1 MKCMSKHN
9 KLGDDGFAPIIVSII
24 IVIVLSLLT
33 LSFVAL
39 ANNSAKNALNR
50 QLSNNAYYAADSGI
64 NDAIAAI
71 SSGFHSAKT
80 SCNPIP
86 VTDLNNNQVNGP
98 QDIYSCLLID
108 PTPSSLQYTTV
119 SETQPTVALISTI
132 NPTTNNPEAP
142 AYFIFSWEPS
152 PQVESPPYV
161 FTPVNYFPKCTAAG
175 SINGACL
182 YPGSTW
188 SIASKPITGI
198 LRTALTPIAS
208 SWQLPTN
215 TSTTYTAFLYPQS
228 GDGQLTPNSVNNA
241 PPYSSNTIGINGGVS
256 VSGNCS
262 SASNQPYE
270 CAVKIPIS
278 NAATSGFILSM
289 ESLYTDSRVKIEA
302 FDSLGNRLMFKNAQI
317 MIDSTGNDHGVQ
329 RRIQVRISS
338 INYTGFSAYDIA
350 SSNSFCKDLY
360 AYPMNLATGNP
371 GSAVSPSCG
380 L

>member
-1 MKCMSKHN
+1 MNCMSKHN
-9 KLGDDGFAPIIVSII
+9 KLGEDGFAPIIVSII

-71 SSGFHSAKT
+71 GSGFHSAKT
-80 SCNPIP
+80 SCNPILSVP
-86 VTDLNNNQVNGP
+86 DLSNNQVNGP

-119 SETQPTVALISTI
+119 TETQPTVALISTI
-132 NPTTNNPEAP
+132 NPITNNPEAP

-161 FTPVNYFPKCTAAG
+161 FAPTNYFPNCSAASG
-175 SINGACL
+175 IKGACL
-182 YPGSTW
+182 YPGSSW
-188 SIASKPITGI
+188 NISSRPITGI
-198 LRTALTPIAS
+198 LRTALTPIVS
-208 SWQLPTN
+208 SGQLPTN
-215 TSTTYTAFLYPQS
+215 TSTTYTAFLYPQLGNGALS
-228 GDGQLTPNSVNNA
+228 SINTA
-241 PPYSSNTIGINGGVS
+241 PPYSPNTTGINGGVS

-262 SASNQPYE
+262 SASTQPYE
-270 CAVKIPIS
+270 CAVEIPIS
-278 NAATSGFILSM
+278 NAATNGFILSM

-302 FDSLGNRLMFKNAQI
+302 FDSLNNRLMFKNAQI

-350 SSNSFCKDLY
+350 SSSSFCKDLY

-371 GSAVSPSCG
+371 GGAVSPNCG